1 MATDARLSVGL
12 VSHPKT
18 KKLIR
23 RLGTN
28 GAWRLVCLFL
38 WCAANR
44 SDGDLTGMSD
54 EDIELAVDWNGDP
67 RAFVGALRDFGF
79 VEGREH
85 ASRIA
90 LREWVKA

>member
-1 MATDARLSVGL
+1 MSDARIAVGL
-12 VSHPKT
+12 PGHPKT

-23 RLGTN
+23 RIGTD

-44 SDGDLTGMSD
+44 SDGDLAGMSD
-54 EDIELAVDWNGDP
+54 DDIELVVDWDGDP
-67 RAFVGALRDFGF
+67 RAFIGALRDLGF

-90 LREWVKA
+90 SREWVKA